1 MGILES
7 LGDSLFA
14 NGMKRDAEGL
24 NDVGSGTGADFV
36 PAWDAAF
43 LEDID
48 GVGLITADS
57 REALSDT
64 VASVKEILAD
74 TVKEVTTLTGDV
86 RPGDEAGHEQYVWRV
101 FKLDHTDRL

>member
-7 LGDSLFA
+7 LQDSLFT
-14 NGMKRDAEGL
+14 NGMKGDAEGL
-24 NDVGSGTGADFV
+24 HDVGSGSGADFK
-36 PAWDAAF
+36 PDWDAAF

-57 REALSDT
+57 RDTLSDT

-74 TVKEVTTLTGDV
+74 TVKEVTTITGDV
-86 RPGDEAGHEQYVWRV
+86 RPGDEAGHEQYVWI
-101 FKLDHTDRL
+101 FLGAGLC